1 MAGLHIIVVCSIV
14 YRASSDKKRSRF
26 SFNRMIFHI
35 DYVLAFFSDDW
46 NISSDLARDDAD
58 ELIVCRTNGAL
69 EHFNRELNH
78 SFPYAHPSMTE
89 FVTVIR
95 RISQEKAAQYDRVA
109 KRRERSPVHQPVN
122 LFAIPDDY
130 YTFVYHA

>member
-1 MAGLHIIVVCSIV
+1 MTGT
-14 YRASSDKKRSRF
+14 
-26 SFNRMIFHI
+26 FHLI
-35 DYVLAFFSDDW
+35 LLEMMY
-46 NISSDLARDDAD
+46 AD

-78 SFPYAHPSMTE
+78 SFPNAHPSMTE

-95 RISQEKAAQYDRVA
+95 RIKQENAAQYDRVA

-122 LFAIPDDY
+122 LLMITIPLSTMLECLLNFLIRHFTY
-130 YTFVYHA
+130 MLTFRFYFYNRYLFVDQFLCNMLLHINNV